1 MTSNLDAVETDVDL
15 RPEDR
20 EVLLQAL
27 SEGYFE
33 VPREITLQELAVEQG
48 ISDREATKRLA
59 RGIATVL
66 AESELDRFDEQRLS
80 L

>member
-20 EVLLQAL
+20 ELLLQAL

-59 RGIATVL
+59 RAIATVL
-66 AESELDRFDEQRLS
+66 ATAELDRFDEQQLS